1 MKISKSGRRVSAAAA
16 VLGISALALAAC
28 GAAPAESG
36 KSSSGSAAPKID
48 YTACMVSDE
57 GGFDDRSFNQA
68 SFEGLKAAE
77 KDLGVTIKSAESNS
91 KTEMKP
97 NIESMV
103 SAKCNIVVTAGFNIG
118 DATKEAALKYPDT
131 NFAIV
136 DFGYED
142 RPANVR
148 TLSYKTDEAAF
159 LAGYAAAA
167 YSKTGKVGT
176 FGGAE
181 IPTVTIFMEG
191 FLEGVNYYNEKK
203 GKDVKVVGWGDSKS
217 FVNNFSDAN
226 KARQI
231 SDNMIADGVD
241 VIMPV
246 AGPLGQSAVDAVNE
260 SSNGEDAVVWVDTDG
275 YEYAKN
281 GKAVVLTSVLKKM
294 GETVEESIKSGVDK
308 TFKGEDYMGTLENGG
323 VDIAPFHDFSSKV
336 PSELQGEIDQ
346 LRKDI
351 IAGTVKVGK

>member
-1 MKISKSGRRVSAAAA
+1 MKISKSSRRVSAAASVLA
-16 VLGISALALAAC
+16 VSALALAAC
-28 GAAPAESG
+28 GAAPSQAG
-36 KSSSGSAAPKID
+36 KTDDSSAPKVD

-77 KDLGVTIKSAESNS
+77 KDLNITVKSAESNA
-91 KTEMKP
+91 KTDMKP

-103 SAKCNIVVTAGFNIG
+103 SAKCNMVVTAGFNIG

-131 NFAIV
+131 DFAIV
-136 DFGYED
+136 DVEYGAD

-148 TLSYKTDEAAF
+148 SLMYKTDEAAF

-181 IPTVTIFMEG
+181 IPTVTIFMQG
-191 FLEGVNYYNEKK
+191 FLDGVNYYNEKK
-203 GKDVKVVGWGDSKS
+203 GKSVKVIGWGDSKS
-217 FVNNFSDAN
+217 FVSDFTNAN

-231 SDNMIADGVD
+231 ADNQLADGVD

-246 AGPLGQSAVDAVNE
+246 AGPLGQAAVDAVNA
-260 SSNGEDAVVWVDTDG
+260 SSSADDAVVWVDTDG
-275 YEYAKN
+275 YDYAKD
-281 GKAVVLTSVLKKM
+281 GKAVVLTSVMKQM
-294 GETVEESIKSGVDK
+294 AVTVEESIKAGVDK
-308 TFKGEDYMGTLENGG
+308 TFKGEDYVGTLENGG
-323 VDIAPFHDFSSKV
+323 VGLAPFHDFASKV
-336 PSELQGEIDQ
+336 PADLQSEIDQ
-346 LRKDI
+346 LSKDI
-351 IAGTVKVGK
+351 VAGTVKVSK